1 MLKNWKQH
9 QQLTTPV
16 KMIMQAMARPLV
28 YPRKPMF
35 LADDNGTITR
45 TVTTMTSMSPFKYHA
60 L

>member
-1 MLKNWKQH
+1 
-9 QQLTTPV
+9 
-16 KMIMQAMARPLV
+16 MQAMARPLV